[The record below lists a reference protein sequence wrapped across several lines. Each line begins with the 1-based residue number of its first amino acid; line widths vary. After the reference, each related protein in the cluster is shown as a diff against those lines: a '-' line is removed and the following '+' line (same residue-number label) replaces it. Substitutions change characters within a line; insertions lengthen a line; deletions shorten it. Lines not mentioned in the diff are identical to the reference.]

1 MTPTS
6 YLLQSKMAPSFID
19 AGINSTEITSV
30 STLTGEKDLMTYIL
44 EYEWS
49 NGKNEAYEA
58 LMNTLNS
65 KRDELKKMKTA
76 EYVLDP
82 MNNTCKFVSGEE
94 DIVIINGNTGEITNK
109 DGEPFLTDNVDTELN
124 AVATYSEY
132 AMMYKSLN
140 DNAVANPS
148 DTVLPQMAVK
158 VAERGSSF
166 EYSE

>member
-1 MTPTS
+1 
-6 YLLQSKMAPSFID
+6 
-19 AGINSTEITSV
+19 
-30 STLTGEKDLMTYIL
+30 
-44 EYEWS
+44 
-49 NGKNEAYEA
+49 
-58 LMNTLNS
+58 MNTLNS

-94 DIVIINGNTGEITNK
+94 DIVIINGNTGVITDK
-109 DGEPFLTDNVDTELN
+109 DEEPFLTDNVDTELN

-148 DTVLPQMAVK
+148 DTVLPQMAEK